1 MIRDIGSIES
11 IHTIVPE
18 SDCLGCTPCED
29 GQTCENFG
37 NNGVLVDPESINV
50 ASVLSQLLDLPA
62 EEISQKMV
70 TIGTNIG
77 LGHAGAYRAEISANH
92 DGEPVALVYLADEGG
107 VVRTLDA
114 CMGRSILLS
123 VRS

>member
-1 MIRDIGSIES
+1 MIRDIGPIES
-11 IHTIVPE
+11 IYATVPE
-18 SDCLGCTPCED
+18 SNCLGCAPCED
-29 GQTCENFG
+29 GQTCESFG
-37 NNGVLVDPESINV
+37 NNGVFVDPESINV
-50 ASVLSQLLDLPA
+50 ASVLSQLLDLPV
-62 EEISQKMV
+62 EEIDQKTI

-77 LGHAGAYRAEISANH
+77 LGHAGAYRTEISANH
-92 DGEPVALVYLADEGG
+92 DGEPVTLVYLADEGG